1 MVPPRPSTWVSRPT
15 ATTIISCSKIFV
27 SLLKDTSGTNAQS
40 SAAISFD
47 AAPHQNG
54 YFRLH
59 GLRGEARDRIFEPR
73 TIAGFGIQRDMITGN
88 ALLFRLVTLMAQ
100 FALECIQPSERG
112 LHYRCTFG
120 SGSAGMI
127 ESLFGDPADFV

>member
-1 MVPPRPSTWVSRPT
+1 MPSPVPPFRLTRRR
-15 ATTIISCSKIFV
+15 IKMG
-27 SLLKDTSGTNAQS
+27 TSGC
-40 SAAISFD
+40 I
-47 AAPHQNG
+47 
-54 YFRLH
+54 